1 MRATLMGLLA
11 GAGLMWIVL
20 GSSSAPRDAHAQ
32 RLESASSHGSA
43 NGSLIAV
50 PGAVV
55 DQQQILLLI
64 DSRSRTLG
72 SYTVDVR
79 SGEIALRSVR
89 NFHWDLQ
96 LDTFNGTEPSPE
108 KVEAMLRPR

>member
-1 MRATLMGLLA
+1 MRATVMGLLV
-11 GAGLMWIVL
+11 GAGLMWSVL
-20 GSSSAPRDAHAQ
+20 GSSSAPLNAQAQ
-32 RLESASSHGSA
+32 RLGNQALGASAAG
-43 NGSLIAV
+43 NLIAI
-50 PGAVV
+50 PGGVIEQRQIVV
-55 DQQQILLLI
+55 LI
-64 DSRSRTLG
+64 DPQQRTLG

-96 LDTFNGTEPSPE
+96 LDTFNGTEPTPE